1 VEEKAAYSIAL
12 RTAGS
17 KAFFSFL
24 SDSDNGSP
32 DVPRAP
38 ARASGVLKAGNMEW
52 QESGTSY
59 FFRAKAIWFDE
70 KTDWVSFMIKLL
82 RAYGGCLGARRR

>member
-1 VEEKAAYSIAL
+1 MEEKAAYSIAL

-17 KAFFSFL
+17 KAFFRFL

-32 DVPRAP
+32 DVPRAH
-38 ARASGVLKAGNMEW
+38 ARASGVLKKGNMEW
-52 QESGTSY
+52 QESGRH